1 MDVLNYSEARA
12 NFAHM
17 LDKVNEDHTP
27 ILITRQGGKPAVL
40 ISLDDFNAW
49 QETAYLMQSPAN
61 RRMLRQA
68 MDELDAG
75 GGTERELQEPQ
86 EAPKT

>member
-1 MDVLNYSEARA
+1 MEVLNYSQARA

-17 LDKVNEDHTP
+17 LDKVNNDHAP

-49 QETAYLMQSPAN
+49 QETAYLMNAPAN
-61 RRMLRQA
+61 RRMLREP

-75 GGTERELQEPQ
+75 GGVEQTLQEP
-86 EAPKT
+86 

>member
-1 MDVLNYSEARA
+1 MEVLNYSEARA

-17 LDKVNEDHTP
+17 LDKVNEDHAP

-40 ISLDDFNAW
+40 VSLDDFNAW
-49 QETAYLMQSPAN
+49 QETAYLMRSPAN
-61 RRMLRQA
+61 RRMLREA

-75 GGTERELQEPQ
+75 GGTDQTLQEP
-86 EAPKT
+86 

>member
-1 MDVLNYSEARA
+1 MQVLNYSEARA
-12 NFAHM
+12 NFALM
-17 LDKVNEDHTP
+17 LDKVNEDHAP

-40 ISLDDFNAW
+40 ISLDDYNAW
-49 QETAYLMQSPAN
+49 QETDYLMYSPAN

-75 GGTERELQEPQ
+75 GGTVHHPQ
-86 EAPKT
+86 DI

>member
-1 MDVLNYSEARA
+1 MEVLNYSEARA

-17 LDKVNEDHTP
+17 LDKVNDDHAP

-40 ISLDDFNAW
+40 VSLDDFNAW
-49 QETAYLMQSPAN
+49 QETAYLMKSPGN
-61 RRMLRQA
+61 RRMLREA

-75 GGTERELQEPQ
+75 GGAEQTLQEP
-86 EAPKT
+86 

>member
-1 MDVLNYSEARA
+1 MEVLNYSEARA

-17 LDKVNEDHTP
+17 LDKVNDDHAP

-49 QETAYLMQSPAN
+49 QETAYLMNSPAN

-68 MDELDAG
+68 MDELDAD
-75 GGTERELQEPQ
+75 GGTERELQEP
-86 EAPKT
+86 

>member
-1 MDVLNYSEARA
+1 MEVLNYSEARA

-17 LDKVNEDHTP
+17 LDKVNEDHAP

-49 QETAYLMQSPAN
+49 QETAFLMHSPAN

-68 MDELDAG
+68 MDELEAG
-75 GGTERELQEPQ
+75 GGVEHPLQEPQ
-86 EAPKT
+86 EP

>member
-1 MDVLNYSEARA
+1 MEVLNYSEARA

-17 LDKVNEDHTP
+17 LDKVNDDRAP

-49 QETAYLMQSPAN
+49 QETAYLMNAPAN
-61 RRMLRQA
+61 RRMLREA

-75 GGTERELQEPQ
+75 GGSERSLQEP
-86 EAPKT
+86 

>member
-1 MDVLNYSEARA
+1 MESSMEVLNYSEARA

-17 LDKVNEDHTP
+17 LDKVNDDHAP

-49 QETAYLMQSPAN
+49 QETAYLMNSPAN
-61 RRMLRQA
+61 RRMLRDA

-75 GGTERELQEPQ
+75 GGTEQTLHEP
-86 EAPKT
+86 

>member
-1 MDVLNYSEARA
+1 MQVLSYSKARA

-17 LDKVNEDHTP
+17 LDQVNNDHAP

-49 QETAYLMQSPAN
+49 QETAYLMNSPAN
-61 RRMLRQA
+61 RRMLRQSV
-68 MDELDAG
+68 DELDAG
-75 GGTERELQEPQ
+75 GGTDQTLLEP
-86 EAPKT
+86 

>member
-1 MDVLNYSEARA
+1 MEVLNDSEARA

-27 ILITRQGGKPAVL
+27 ILITRQDGKPAVL

-49 QETAYLMQSPAN
+49 QETAYLMQSPGN
-61 RRMLRQA
+61 RRMLRAA

-75 GGTERELQEPQ
+75 GGTVQTLQ
-86 EAPKT
+86 AT

>member
-1 MDVLNYSEARA
+1 MHRA

-17 LDKVNEDHTP
+17 LDKVNDDHAP

-49 QETAYLMQSPAN
+49 QETACLMSLPAN

-68 MDELDAG
+68 MGELGAG
-75 GGTERELQEPQ
+75 GGTQCELQEPQ
-86 EAPKT
+86 EP

>member
-17 LDKVNEDHTP
+17 LDKVNEDHAP

-86 EAPKT
+86 ETPRP